1 MPVETTAP
9 VSIAEDVRLAAA
21 TLNHFYQSL
30 PNILYHLALSGV
42 IIVLGLLL
50 LKLIRRLINKSY
62 RRKVQ
67 ERNSREAE
75 TFRSLISSVV
85 SYLSYFLI
93 ALTVLHIMGVDVSS
107 ILAVAG
113 IGTVAIGFGAQ
124 ALVKDIISGM
134 FLWLE
139 GNVAVGDVI
148 TAAGCSGVVVKVSL
162 RTTTIRSTDGC
173 CCVVPN
179 GDIRTVICRSR
190 DLVKSQVN
198 VTLAH
203 GQDMEKA
210 LEILKE
216 ECALLAEKVPSE
228 SAPTVVGCVANDA
241 RCVTIRCEC
250 SSRPEQDWEVERQMR
265 EALFARLY
273 REGFKT

>member
-50 LKLIRRLINKSY
+50 LKLMRRLINKSY

-85 SYLSYFLI
+85 SYLFYFLI

-162 RTTTIRSTDGC
+162 RTTTIRSADGC

-190 DLVKSQVN
+190 DIVKSQVN

-203 GQDMEKA
+203 GQDLEKA
-210 LEILKE
+210 LEVLRDECRLVGEALHLKD
-216 ECALLAEKVPSE
+216 
-228 SAPTVVGCVANDA
+228 APTVVGCIANDG

-250 SSRPEQDWEVERQMR
+250 DSKP
-265 EALFARLY
+265 
-273 REGFKT
+273 